1 MAHLVQ
7 VESFVDFAKAALANE
22 IQQLIAILRVKSSP
36 LRGSKVLSRLDSVLE
51 DWVVVEAGVSFRV
64 AKPHLLLVELS
75 ILTLPYSFHI
85 CSSLLVCQLSSQQG
99 SSGSPALLGL
109 LPPASARN
117 GRLSMLAKP
126 DVLGAMIAHLAGLS
140 HLHVVLTVVIHV
152 IHLNGLLL
160 LHRKSMRSAPL

>member
-75 ILTLPYSFHI
+75 ILTLRYSFHLFW
-85 CSSLLVCQLSSQQG
+85 SV
-99 SSGSPALLGL
+99 
-109 LPPASARN
+109 N
-117 GRLSMLAKP
+117 
-126 DVLGAMIAHLAGLS
+126 
-140 HLHVVLTVVIHV
+140 
-152 IHLNGLLL
+152 
-160 LHRKSMRSAPL
+160 